1 MTLISVDINL
11 RLNVYS
17 KEKYFPLTGTF
28 SIEEDISGFVTNRT
42 KPLNPELNRNDIKTN
57 IGGFE
62 YNLIEGTLKDQWDGG
77 IISGCEYTGCLTE
90 KNKWTPILNTG
101 DYTVFHDE
109 KHFFSDNSVSKV
121 IENEEIILDQTGVST
136 IQIAYYKRDNE
147 FNNIPFIKY
156 EFVDGNFTK
165 SKQYQIEDLE
175 NQTKIILSDL
185 SEINIDLLE
194 SIENKSYEDLLKYSE
209 NKGVSVKN
217 TSRNIYTNYFPVKP
231 NSLRLYSY
239 SKITQEI
246 EEWEL
251 VEDIFNL
258 DQIDSENNLRKCFD
272 IDYSK
277 GIIRTSGYAID
288 KKYFVL
294 SYSDINRSFYLSDI
308 NNDWPSS
315 GSFSF
320 YSKNSNSF
328 IAKATYKGRYENILQ
343 QVKIILNPYDFS
355 LNQLK
360 QNCYVKLN
368 NTGYQAIEHNGNQ
381 EFEFFITYLA
391 LPLLEYEVL
400 NDQTKLIRKDKIL
413 NLKPIYLNRNNGI
426 IQISPSEK
434 HVSAITL
441 TCDKE
446 ITGPN
451 TYGPLFFGID
461 QTRITATC
469 FNSSN
474 QVVSGIEV
482 EFKNLLDEP
491 YVYFEGLSKLPIVKV
506 SNRFGNSFV
515 NANVPYD
522 ESLMMIVSK
531 ETSGKSILF
540 NQPETL
546 RNLQDVTI
554 FQTLLYN
561 GIEKI
566 IDINEYLPLIEQ
578 DTDGTYP
585 PLVDRLL
592 YYWNDTLKKYTKV
605 TAKQFINGELL
616 LDVNQDIPKCFEE
629 ENGKSSLVYQYKVF
643 FSRMARIQCSCI
655 DPATGN
661 RIYSNSIDISL
672 DLPIHLKGVNSLNIP
687 YGFGIKKSEDD
698 FDVNGDNLRFLGT
711 GLGGANFLTINPNVE
726 NILNL
731 KLQ

>member
-28 SIEEDISGFVTNRT
+28 SIEEGVSGFITNRT

-57 IGGFE
+57 IGGFK
-62 YNLIEGTLKDQWDGG
+62 YNLIEGTLKNQWDGG
-77 IISGCEYTGCLTE
+77 VISGCEYVECLTE

-101 DYTVFHDE
+101 DYTVYE
-109 KHFFSDNSVSKV
+109 GNKHFFSDNSVSEI
-121 IENEEIILDQTGVST
+121 IENEEITLDQTGVST

-156 EFVDGNFTK
+156 EFVDGDFTK

-185 SEINIDLLE
+185 NEINIDLLE

-209 NKGVSVKN
+209 NKGKSVKDS
-217 TSRNIYTNYFPVKP
+217 SRTIYTNYFPVKP
-231 NSLRLYSY
+231 DSLKLYSY
-239 SKITQEI
+239 SNIDEQI
-246 EEWEL
+246 DEWEL

-277 GIIRTSGYAID
+277 GIIRTSGYSID

-294 SYSDINRSFYLSDI
+294 SYSDSNRSFYLSDI
-308 NNDWPSS
+308 NNNWPKR

-320 YSKNSNSF
+320 YNKNNNSF
-328 IAKATYKGRYENILQ
+328 VAKATYEGRYENILQ
-343 QVKIILNPYDFS
+343 QIKVTLNPHNFS

-368 NTGYQAIEHNGNQ
+368 NTGYQAIENNGNQ
-381 EFEFFITYLA
+381 EFEFFITYSA

-400 NDQTKLIRKDKIL
+400 NDQTKLVRKDKTL

-434 HVSAITL
+434 HVSYIKL
-441 TCDKE
+441 VCDKE
-446 ITGPN
+446 RISKDF
-451 TYGPLFFGID
+451 YGPLLFGID
-461 QTRITATC
+461 QTRLTATC
-469 FNSSN
+469 YNSSN
-474 QVVSGIEV
+474 QAVEGIQV
-482 EFKNLLDEP
+482 EFKNIINDP
-491 YVYFEGLSKLPIVKV
+491 YIYFEGLSKLPITKI
-506 SNRFGNSFV
+506 SNRFGDAFV

-522 ESLMMIVSK
+522 ESLMMVISK

-540 NQPETL
+540 NQPEIL
-546 RNLQDVTI
+546 RNLQDITI
-554 FQTLLYN
+554 FQTLRYN

-566 IDINEYLPLIEQ
+566 INVPEYLALIEQ
-578 DTDGTYP
+578 DTDGEYP
-585 PLVDRLL
+585 PLVDRLV
-592 YYWNDTLKKYTKV
+592 YYWNDTLKKYTKI
-605 TAKQFINGELL
+605 TAKQFVDGELL
-616 LDVNQDIPKCFEE
+616 LDVNQNIPECFEQE
-629 ENGKSSLVYQYKVF
+629 DTSLVYQYKIF
-643 FSRMARIQCSCI
+643 FSRIARIQCTCV

-661 RIYSNSIDISL
+661 TIYSNIIDIKL
-672 DLPIHLKGVNSLNIP
+672 DLPVHLKGVNSLNIP